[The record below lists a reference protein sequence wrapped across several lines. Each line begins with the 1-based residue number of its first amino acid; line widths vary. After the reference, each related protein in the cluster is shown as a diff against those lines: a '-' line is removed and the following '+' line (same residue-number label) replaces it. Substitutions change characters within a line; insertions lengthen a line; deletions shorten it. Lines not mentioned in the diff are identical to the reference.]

1 MRPSTPN
8 EIEDRSF
15 AAGAARVRATL
26 AERAGFDVESERDW
40 ELVAPRLRF
49 EKATSSSAT
58 RKAVKAPTAWMR
70 GALHRARPRSWL
82 GAAMI
87 AATCVALMGIGF
99 ATFEWAGPFVGHK
112 LGLIGEQ
119 RLYTTVNQ
127 ARDAAGVTIT
137 VDKAYADAGNV
148 YIAFRIQPDQA
159 SAGSFSLAT
168 FSLTDQFGEEPGG
181 GNIQC
186 AARTDATAP
195 QVCVLD
201 SPPFHPPTGATTLT
215 ITLAIQAI
223 YRVPSTG
230 DSQRIEGPWRFVF
243 AVPFH
248 TKNLGPGGPYAQP
261 AFH

>member
-15 AAGAARVRATL
+15 AADEALVRATL

-40 ELVAPRLRF
+40 RRVAPYLRF
-49 EKATSSSAT
+49 ESTPTRATSSQAGKT
-58 RKAVKAPTAWMR
+58 PAARMR

-119 RLYTTVNQ
+119 HLYTTVNQ
-127 ARDAAGVTIT
+127 ARDDAGVTIS

-159 SAGSFSLAT
+159 IAGSFSLAT

-201 SPPFHPPTGATTLT
+201 SPPFHPPSGATSLTLT
-215 ITLAIQAI
+215 LDIQAL
-223 YRVPSTG
+223 YRVHRMVTRSEL
-230 DSQRIEGPWRFVF
+230 EGSGASVHRS
-243 AVPFH
+243 VPR
-248 TKNLGPGGPYAQP
+248 KNLGPGGPYVQP
-261 AFH
+261 ATH